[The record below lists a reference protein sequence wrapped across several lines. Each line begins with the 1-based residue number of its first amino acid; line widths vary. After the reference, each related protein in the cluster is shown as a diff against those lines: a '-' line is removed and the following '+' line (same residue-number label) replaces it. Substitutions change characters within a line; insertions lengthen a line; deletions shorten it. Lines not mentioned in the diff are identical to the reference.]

1 MVIPNIINIFSSAK
15 YKNKGVTVTMKNKK
29 NELILSAINLVRV
42 GEALEEAKGKLK
54 QLVDQGVPYES
65 EEMKK
70 ALEECLLLQQE
81 WKVLEAEHVRL
92 KNRITRN

>member
-1 MVIPNIINIFSSAK
+1 
-15 YKNKGVTVTMKNKK
+15 MKNKK
-29 NELILSAINLVRV
+29 NELVLSAITLVRV

-54 QLVDQGVPYES
+54 QLVDQGIPYES

>member
-1 MVIPNIINIFSSAK
+1 
-15 YKNKGVTVTMKNKK
+15 MKNKK
-29 NELILSAINLVRV
+29 NELVLSALNLVRV

-54 QLVDQGVPYES
+54 QLVNQGVPYES

-92 KNRITRN
+92 KNRITRS

>member
-1 MVIPNIINIFSSAK
+1 
-15 YKNKGVTVTMKNKK
+15 MKNKK
-29 NELILSAINLVRV
+29 NELVLSALNLVRV

-54 QLVDQGVPYES
+54 KLVDQGVSYES
-65 EEMKK
+65 DEMKK